1 MPSHAQHT
9 SLSTRL
15 IYMKTRREFLR
26 STVLGASATWTVPMF
41 VERTFGQLHEGARD
55 LAIQPVTGK
64 DDTILVILQLAGGN
78 DGLNTLVPF
87 ADDAY
92 HQARP
97 RLAKKEKDIIKLSD
111 YVGLNSSMPF
121 LGSLFQEGDLGI
133 VQGVGYPNPNRSHFV
148 STSIWETA
156 DTTNRSATGWL
167 GRYFDHACSGADP
180 TVGISFNKTQ
190 PESFG
195 AAKNPGVCLNSP
207 ELYRWLHSGGEKA
220 QAEEFFA
227 DINKP
232 HADDDDE
239 DMPSDGGSIAMAAGG
254 KVGGVAHES
263 TLDFLER
270 VALDARVSSK
280 QILEIAAKHKT
291 KVPYDGTPLA
301 RNLNLVS
308 RMIAGKMPTRVYYVS
323 HGGFDTHNQQI
334 NSHDRLLGQ
343 MDSALKS
350 FFTDL
355 KQQGNDKRVVVMT
368 FSEFGRRVA
377 ENASAGTDHGKASCL
392 FVAGHGV
399 KGGLYSKYPSLTD
412 LSDGDVKHTID
423 FRSVYGSILGDWLKA
438 PNIKS
443 ILGGEYANLG
453 LIG

>member
-1 MPSHAQHT
+1 
-9 SLSTRL
+9 
-15 IYMKTRREFLR
+15 MKTRRDFLR

-41 VERTFGQLHEGARD
+41 IERTFGQLHEGARD

-64 DDTILVILQLAGGN
+64 DDTILVVLQLAGGN

-87 ADDAY
+87 SDDAY
-92 HQARP
+92 HKARP
-97 RLAKKEKDIIKLSD
+97 RLAKKEKEIIRLD
-111 YVGLNSSMPF
+111 DHVGLNAAMPF
-121 LGSLFQEGDLGI
+121 LGSLFKEGDLGI

-156 DTTNRSATGWL
+156 DTNNRSATGWL
-167 GRYFDHACSGADP
+167 GRYFDNSCPGADP

-207 ELYRWLHSGGEKA
+207 ELYRWIHGGGEKA

-227 DINKP
+227 DLNKP
-232 HADDDDE
+232 DTAEEEDDT
-239 DMPSDGGSIAMAAGG
+239 PNSGGSIAMPAGG
-254 KVGGVAHES
+254 KTGGITGEGNLA
-263 TLDFLER
+263 FLER

-280 QILEIAAKHKT
+280 KILEIAAKHKT
-291 KVPYDGTPLA
+291 TVRYDGTPLA

-308 RMIAGKMPTRVYYVS
+308 RMIAGGMPTRVYYVS
-323 HGGFDTHNQQI
+323 HGGFDTHNQQV

-343 MDSALKS
+343 LDSALKS
-350 FFTDL
+350 FFADL
-355 KQQGNDKRVVVMT
+355 KEQGNDKRVVLMT

-392 FVAGHGV
+392 FLAGAGI
-399 KGGLYSKYPSLTD
+399 KGGLHGSHPSLTD
-412 LSDGDVKHTID
+412 LAEGDIQHTVD
-423 FRSVYGSILGDWLKA
+423 FRSVYGSVLSDWLKA
-438 PNIKS
+438 PNLKP
-443 ILGGEYANLG
+443 ILGANYPKMG